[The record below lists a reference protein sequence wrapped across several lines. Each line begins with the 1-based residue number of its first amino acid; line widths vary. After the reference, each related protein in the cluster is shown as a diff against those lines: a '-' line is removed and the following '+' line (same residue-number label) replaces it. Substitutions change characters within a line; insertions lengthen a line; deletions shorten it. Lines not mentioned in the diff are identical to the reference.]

1 MARVDPHDV
10 RRGAVLGALRP
21 IEVELLLERLVRQQ
35 RRHRHAP
42 AMLGG
47 ELVRP
52 VRGAAEEDPEAPR
65 REGNDVRVGNLEVLA
80 LVREALV
87 PERGEEQVDR
97 LLVARPRVLV
107 ERNPGLLGD
116 PPVAAADAPLVPS
129 AGEDVGHR
137 DRPRRAPSGCG
148 TAARGAS
155 SGSGCS
161 SCAARPPR
169 RAPSGARRSRTWG
182 RRSARSTRNSRSR
195 GDRRSRSARGPPRRA
210 AAGSCPRAAAS
221 PCTG

>member
-1 MARVDPHDV
+1 MSG
-10 RRGAVLGALRP
+10 RGAVLGAFRP
-21 IEVELLLERLVRQQ
+21 IEVELLLERLVRQE

-87 PERGEEQVDR
+87 PERGEEEVDR

-116 PPVAAADAPLVPS
+116 PPVAAADSPFIPP
-129 AGEDVGHR
+129 AGEDVGHGN
-137 DRPRRAPSGCG
+137 DRGEHHRVVVRQRVEHRAEVDVLRTLRRRREERRGCAEIENLG
-148 TAARGAS
+148 KKK
-155 SGSGCS
+155 CS
-161 SCAARPPR
+161 IDA
-169 RAPSGARRSRTWG
+169 
-182 RRSARSTRNSRSR
+182 
-195 GDRRSRSARGPPRRA
+195 
-210 AAGSCPRAAAS
+210 
-221 PCTG
+221 